1 MEIVS
6 LRDNPDCTNRG
17 KEGMGL
23 HGSGGGKDW
32 GGGGKKMRIGEERG
46 KGAKKLLSFRVTF
59 SSQKG

>member
-1 MEIVS
+1 
-6 LRDNPDCTNRG
+6 
-17 KEGMGL
+17 MGL